1 MNVLLPTSKKALVAA
16 VEAGSTFAYFF
27 FWGHR
32 KSADGTITKSC
43 FSQWYEAAFRVDEE
57 LYRTAEHYM
66 MVRKA
71 RLFSDETAASAIL
84 ASATADEAKSH
95 GRKVRGFAE
104 ERWLE
109 HREEIVFAG
118 NVAKFTQNN
127 GLKQF
132 LLSTGASVLAEA
144 SPVDLGH
151 RPCQRR
157 PTGVHPCGVAWVE
170 PARLRLDEGARTP
183 LHGWLTRLPSS

>member
-1 MNVLLPTSKKALVAA
+1 MVSAT
-16 VEAGSTFAYFF
+16 EAGSTFAYFF

-32 KSADGTITKSC
+32 KSVDGTVTKSC
-43 FSQWYEAAFRVDEE
+43 FSQWYEAAFRVEGE

-71 RLFSDETAASAIL
+71 RLFGDEAAAGAIL

-95 GRKVRGFAE
+95 GRKVAGFSE

-109 HREEIVFAG
+109 QREEIVFAG

-132 LLSTGASVLAEA
+132 LLSTGTTVLAEA
-144 SPVDLGH
+144 SPVDPIWGIGLA
-151 RPCQRR
+151 REDPL
-157 PTGVHPCGVAWVE
+157 ASI
-170 PARLRLDEGARTP
+170 PAA
-183 LHGWLTRLPSS
+183 